1 MAFSASPNLYFLQSR
16 ADSIDAHNTRQAA
29 LYTAQ
34 LQTQLGYTQ
43 ADFTRNEFSK
53 IMNSAE
59 LNRLQ
64 MDNTYSKQYKDLTQG
79 FKDNVSRV
87 QSKLMSGGSN
97 LTSGSS
103 LAAVNDQINRAT
115 KTKQDLNKAAKLEQ
129 RTNIYNASQ
138 SLVDIE
144 NKARMIE
151 TQTSYDAA
159 QTFISSEKS
168 RSAYTTSKQTNIFKG
183 ITALAAMMPGIK
195 GIRYNFSS

>member
-1 MAFSASPNLYFLQSR
+1 MAFSASPHLYFLQSR

-64 MDNTYSKQYKDLTQG
+64 MDNTYSKQYKDLTQN

-87 QSKLMSGGSN
+87 QSKSMGGGIN

-115 KTKQDLNKAAKLEQ
+115 RTRQDLDKAAKLEQ

-151 TQTSYDAA
+151 TQTSHEAA
-159 QTFISSEKS
+159 QTLTTAEKS
-168 RSAYTTSKQTNIFKG
+168 RAQYTTSKQTNIFKG
-183 ITALAAMMPGIK
+183 ITGLAALQPNIT
-195 GIRYNFSS
+195 GIRYNFLS